1 MSPLACQ
8 RNFCTQYVGSNDYV
22 ACCSSGYKFA
32 TPGALAMS
40 NRPAYGGI
48 CYTDIPISQELT
60 AVVYDF
66 TGSAQQ
72 EV

>member
-1 MSPLACQ
+1 
-8 RNFCTQYVGSNDYV
+8 
-22 ACCSSGYKFA
+22 
-32 TPGALAMS
+32 MS

-66 TGSAQQ
+66 TGSAHQ